1 MGDLISTC
9 VARLREFQLSW
20 EPKEYDK
27 IDLALFILEMMAIGY
42 GMFTYLMLMILVL
55 RTRLINVLTKT
66 VIVNKWISFNGYL
79 TSRLFIIMFPTLGL
93 PDVIR
98 MILLLVLFIT
108 FQSYYTSVIY
118 VAVITRLCVS
128 FPFLF
133 RGIRLIIATVLVI
146 LGVWL
151 SAILFVGCITL
162 YPQFGMDISVF
173 HFSAIITSLAICHKI
188 LNQSSL
194 EYRINAVGDL
204 KRKHEASVNI
214 RSVRILSI
222 VSVVTTF
229 YTTFSLSLIYG
240 MIFFDVKSE
249 FASVKLPR
257 INNIIFDVVEGSLA
271 AYLVLKEPALRHNS
285 RIFRHFTSVK
295 NVLGVQIYT
304 ENNANDHFNQLQ
316 KQWMNWT

>member
-79 TSRLFIIMFPTLGL
+79 TS
-93 PDVIR
+93 
-98 MILLLVLFIT
+98 
-108 FQSYYTSVIY
+108 
-118 VAVITRLCVS
+118 
-128 FPFLF
+128 